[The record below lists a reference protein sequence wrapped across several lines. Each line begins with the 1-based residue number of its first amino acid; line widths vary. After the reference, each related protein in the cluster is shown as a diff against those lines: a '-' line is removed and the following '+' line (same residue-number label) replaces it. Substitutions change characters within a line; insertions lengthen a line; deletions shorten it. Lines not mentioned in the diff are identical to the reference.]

1 MATKKKIEGTETEAL
16 ANPFEAVIFASK
28 EQVEKSI
35 AASTE
40 ALEKAFSMSKERFD
54 AVSKSVDDAAKLGK
68 DQVEAYVTAGN
79 VASKGFESINAE
91 VMSFTKTQVEDQIS
105 AAKAMMGAKTLQE
118 FIELQSGYAKSAF
131 EAYTAHTTKLSE
143 VATKVAQ
150 DAFAPINAQVQATV
164 EKMVKPLAA

>member
-16 ANPFEAVIFASK
+16 ANPFEAVIYSSK
-28 EQVEKSI
+28 DQVEKAI
-35 AASTE
+35 AAGTE

-54 AVSKSVDDAAKLGK
+54 AVAKGVDDAAKLSK
-68 DQVEAYVTAGN
+68 DQVEAYVSASN
-79 VASKGFESINAE
+79 VATKGLETINAE
-91 VMSFTKTQVEDQIS
+91 VMAFTKTQVEDQIS

-118 FIELQSGYAKSAF
+118 LIELQNGYAKSAF

-150 DAFAPINAQVQATV
+150 DAFAPINAQVQAAV
-164 EKMVKPLAA
+164 EKMVKPIAA

>member
-16 ANPFEAVIFASK
+16 ANPFEAVIYASK
-28 EQVEKSI
+28 DQVEKAI

-54 AVSKSVDDAAKLGK
+54 AVAKGVDDAAKLSK

-79 VASKGFESINAE
+79 VASKGLETINAE
-91 VMSFTKTQVEDQIS
+91 VMAFTKTQVEDQIS
-105 AAKAMMGAKTLQE
+105 AAKAMMSAKTLQE
-118 FIELQSGYAKSAF
+118 LIELQNGYAKSAF

-164 EKMVKPLAA
+164 EKMVKPIAA

>member
-1 MATKKKIEGTETEAL
+1 MATKKKIEGTETEVL

-28 EQVEKSI
+28 EQVEKAI

-40 ALEKAFSMSKERFD
+40 ALEKALSMSKDRFE
-54 AVSKSVDDAAKLGK
+54 DAAKMGK
-68 DQVEAYVTAGN
+68 DQVEACVTAGS
-79 VASKGFESINAE
+79 VATKGFETINAE
-91 VMSFTKTQVEDQIS
+91 VMAFTKTQIEDQIS

-118 FIELQSGYAKSAF
+118 LIELQNGFAKSAF

-150 DAFAPINAQVQATV
+150 DAFAPINAQVQASV
-164 EKMVKPLAA
+164 EKLVKPIAA

>member
-1 MATKKKIEGTETEAL
+1 MATKKKIEGTETETL

-54 AVSKSVDDAAKLGK
+54 AVTKSVDEAAKLGK
-68 DQVEAYVTAGN
+68 DQVDAYVTAGN
-79 VASKGFESINAE
+79 VATKGFESINAE
-91 VMSFTKTQVEDQIS
+91 VISFTKTQVEDQIS

>member
-28 EQVEKSI
+28 EQVEKTI

-54 AVSKSVDDAAKLGK
+54 AVTKSVDDAAKLGK

-79 VASKGFESINAE
+79 VATKGFETINAE
-91 VMSFTKTQVEDQIS
+91 VMAFTKTQVEDQIS

-118 FIELQSGYAKSAF
+118 LIELQNGYAKSAF

>member
-16 ANPFEAVIFASK
+16 ANPFEAVIYASK
-28 EQVEKSI
+28 DQVEKAI

-54 AVSKSVDDAAKLGK
+54 AVAKGVDDAAKLSK
-68 DQVEAYVTAGN
+68 DQVEAYVSAGN
-79 VASKGFESINAE
+79 VASKGLETINAE
-91 VMSFTKTQVEDQIS
+91 VMAFTKTQVEDQIS

-118 FIELQSGYAKSAF
+118 LIELQNGYAKNAF

-150 DAFAPINAQVQATV
+150 DAFAPINAQVQAAV
-164 EKMVKPLAA
+164 EKMVKPIAA